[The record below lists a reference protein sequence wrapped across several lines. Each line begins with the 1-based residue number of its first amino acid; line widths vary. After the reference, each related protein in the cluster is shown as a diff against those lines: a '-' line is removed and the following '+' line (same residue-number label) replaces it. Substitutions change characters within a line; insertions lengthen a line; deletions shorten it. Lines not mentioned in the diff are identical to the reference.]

1 MLQTAGPGITRRG
14 ILFVIASPSG
24 AGKSTLSRLLLQ
36 DDTNLKLSVSVTTR
50 TRRASEVEGVHYHFI
65 DRRRYD
71 AMVAG
76 GELLEHAEVHGNGY
90 GTPRDAVERALAQ
103 GRDML
108 FDIDWQGTVQLYEKM
123 AGDIVSVFILPPSIS
138 ELQARLERRAED
150 PPDAIARR
158 LRNAEREMAEWGRY
172 DYVLVNQDLDATY
185 AALRAILEAERLKRV
200 RQQNLGEFVQAL
212 CSQISP

>member
-50 TRRASEVEGVHYHFI
+50 TRRPSEVEGVHYHFI
-65 DRRRYD
+65 DQRRYD
-71 AMVAG
+71 AMILAG
-76 GELLEHAEVHGNGY
+76 DLLEHAEVHGNGY
-90 GTPRDAVERALAQ
+90 GTPRDPVERALAQ

-108 FDIDWQGTVQLYEKM
+108 FDIDWQGTVQLYDKM
-123 AGDIVSVFILPPSIS
+123 AGDIVSVFILPPSIL
-138 ELQARLERRAED
+138 ELKARLERRAED

-200 RQQNLGEFVQAL
+200 RQQNLDGFVQAL
-212 CSQISP
+212 RNQIRG